1 MIVVELLMKNNG
13 YTTMSKLTENIE
25 LAHKPKYWTL
35 SCVHSFEKVWSAR
48 TTEIM
53 QALGYSKEQVASQVA
68 VIQNDCRR
76 VRDQMAADL
85 VLTQNEGSLNDH
97 WMRSMRLVCNSI
109 PCSRFFMLELFLHF
123 L

>member
-25 LAHKPKYWTL
+25 LAHKPQYWTL
-35 SCVHSFEKVWSAR
+35 SCVYSFEKVWSAR

-68 VIQNDCRR
+68 VVRNDCRR
-76 VRDQMAADL
+76 VRDQMAVDL

-97 WMRSMRLVCNSI
+97 WMRSMRLVCN
-109 PCSRFFMLELFLHF
+109 FMPVLGFYVEVVFTLL
-123 L
+123 